1 MAPEH
6 HHAPPFGTELNA
18 PLVEKPHWLVTLT
31 DRVDHL
37 VAVLCRTAVLLT
49 GAALTIVL
57 TIGVVGRYVL
67 VSGGLAAV
75 QELPERLFPWFIVAG
90 IVLAAQAGG
99 HMSVEWLPGKLG
111 PRGRRNLF
119 IASNAIV
126 IVAYAVLT
134 REALR
139 LAEIASIERSPV
151 LGLSGAHG
159 HWAMAAGFGLTAIVT
174 ICSCLRTAV
183 RGTEAAYHTRFEEI

>member
-6 HHAPPFGTELNA
+6 HHSPPFGTEITE
-18 PLVEKPHWLVTLT
+18 PLVERPHWLVTLT
-31 DRVDHL
+31 DHVDHT
-37 VAVLCRTAVLLT
+37 VAVLCRTVVLVT
-49 GAALTIVL
+49 GVALTVVL
-57 TIGVVGRYVL
+57 TIGVLGRYVL
-67 VSGGLAAV
+67 VSGGMGAV

-111 PRGRRNLF
+111 PRGRKVLF
-119 IASNAIV
+119 IASNSIV
-126 IVAYAVLT
+126 IIAYIALA

-139 LAEIASIERSPV
+139 LAEIASVEHSPV

-159 HWAMAAGFGLTAIVT
+159 HWAMAAGFGLTAVVT
-174 ICSCLRTAV
+174 LCSCLRTAV
-183 RGTEAAYHTRFEEI
+183 RGTESAYHTSFEEI